1 MDVCHFMVGEGRPG
15 LVVDFKPRVELEP
28 IQQLGGR
35 GERREKREGREEGGK
50 GAYMQGNM

>member
-1 MDVCHFMVGEGRPG
+1 MVCEGRPG
-15 LVVDFKPRVELEP
+15 LVVDFKPGVELEP

-35 GERREKREGREEGGK
+35 GERREREGREEGGK

>member
-1 MDVCHFMVGEGRPG
+1 MDVCHFMVCEGRPG
-15 LVVDFKPRVELEP
+15 LVVDFKPGVELEP

-35 GERREKREGREEGGK
+35 GERREREGREEGGK